1 MPTDYETNLVRV
13 QTAVA
18 HAQLAMTIAREMF
31 GKSFFALGVQ
41 ERSIVDGHV
50 VPMIGHYYGMLSP
63 EGLQQQVRPAMG
75 FQSGAPASP
84 PPPLPPTPH
93 TER

>member
-1 MPTDYETNLVRV
+1 MASEYEANLLRV
-13 QTAVA
+13 TAAAA

-50 VPMIGHYYGMLSP
+50 VPMLGYYYQMLTP
-63 EGLQQQVRPAMG
+63 EGLQQQTRPPVG
-75 FQSGAPASP
+75 FQSTAPATP
-84 PPPLPPTPH
+84 PPPSPPTPH

>member
-1 MPTDYETNLVRV
+1 MASDFETNLLRV
-13 QTAVA
+13 TAAAA

-50 VPMIGHYYGMLSP
+50 VPMLGYYYGMLTP
-63 EGLQQQVRPAMG
+63 EGLQAQTRPPMG
-75 FQSGAPASP
+75 FQSAAPASP
-84 PPPLPPTPH
+84 PPQSPPTPPG
-93 TER
+93 ER